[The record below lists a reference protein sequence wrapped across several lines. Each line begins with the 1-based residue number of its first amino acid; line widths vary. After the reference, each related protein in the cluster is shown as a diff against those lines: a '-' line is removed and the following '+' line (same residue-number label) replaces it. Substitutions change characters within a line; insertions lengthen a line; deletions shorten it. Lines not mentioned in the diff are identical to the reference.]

1 MYRLKSIYGKK
12 TFDVWTESHVDDLA
26 DTQSSHKEANNSP
39 WPVKSFRELT
49 ENVAFLSSMNKRM
62 VLYFRGQSN
71 PDDPFPSLFR
81 EKWMC
86 FDSDLR
92 LSITDQSRKD
102 FWDALEEIGQIV
114 YEISKNIGLPRWRGI
129 RDVREAKWAII
140 QHYGLWPTPL
150 IDITNSLRI
159 AASFALNFK
168 MKDNP
173 DRYGYV
179 FVVGL
184 PNLTGSISF
193 DIDQNLIL
201 ARLQGVCPPIAKR
214 PHYQDAYL
222 VGRFPLISYRDFD
235 SASKIR
241 KSNLTRRLI
250 AKFELFD
257 DGSFWDDDFPIVSK
271 SAVFPPDDPLLREFL
286 SVFGHDKEKSI
297 LERAMRLSNAI

>member
-129 RDVREAKWAII
+129 RDVR
-140 QHYGLWPTPL
+140 GS
-150 IDITNSLRI
+150 NSR
-159 AASFALNFK
+159 
-168 MKDNP
+168 
-173 DRYGYV
+173 
-179 FVVGL
+179 
-184 PNLTGSISF
+184 
-193 DIDQNLIL
+193 
-201 ARLQGVCPPIAKR
+201 
-214 PHYQDAYL
+214 
-222 VGRFPLISYRDFD
+222 
-235 SASKIR
+235 
-241 KSNLTRRLI
+241 
-250 AKFELFD
+250 
-257 DGSFWDDDFPIVSK
+257 
-271 SAVFPPDDPLLREFL
+271 
-286 SVFGHDKEKSI
+286 
-297 LERAMRLSNAI
+297 